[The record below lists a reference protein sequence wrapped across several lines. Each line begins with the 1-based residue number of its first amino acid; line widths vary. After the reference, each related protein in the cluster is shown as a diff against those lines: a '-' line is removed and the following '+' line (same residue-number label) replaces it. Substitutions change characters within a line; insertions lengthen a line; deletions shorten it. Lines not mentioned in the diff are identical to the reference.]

1 MSDTP
6 IPITT
11 QQAQSGISR
20 DLRNNIYSALLAGP
34 GIRNIEATLDESLRS
49 SGFKDALR
57 AYITELFRSGQA
69 TTCEE
74 ARNLAMQRIREHTRQ
89 LDGASGNNNNSS
101 SKQQS
106 ATNGLSDDQ
115 LNGADGPADDALDF
129 DLKIP
134 KSAIDAGAKTVM
146 KELEKV
152 CEITYEDD
160 K

>member
-20 DLRNNIYSALLAGP
+20 DLRNNIYSALLSGP

-74 ARNLAMQRIREHTRQ
+74 ARNLAMQRIREQTRH
-89 LDGASGNNNNSS
+89 LDGKHA
-101 SKQQS
+101 
-106 ATNGLSDDQ
+106 ATTNGLSEDHV
-115 LNGADGPADDALDF
+115 NGNSAGDGGAEDALEF

-134 KSAIDAGAKTVM
+134 KSAIDAGTKSVM

>member
-1 MSDTP
+1 MSVQLST
-6 IPITT
+6 I
-11 QQAQSGISR
+11 QATNGISPA
-20 DLRNNIYSALLAGP
+20 LRNNIYSALLSGS
-34 GIRNIEATLDESLRS
+34 GIRNIESTLDEQLRA

-57 AYITELFRSGQA
+57 AYITDLFRSGQA

-74 ARNLAMQRIREHTRQ
+74 ARELAMQKIREQMR
-89 LDGASGNNNNSS
+89 DP
-101 SKQQS
+101 
-106 ATNGLSDDQ
+106 
-115 LNGADGPADDALDF
+115 NGAANGNASANGEGDEV

-134 KSAIDAGAKTVM
+134 TKAVDGGVKVVM

>member
-74 ARNLAMQRIREHTRQ
+74 ARNLAMQRIREQTRQ
-89 LDGASGNNNNSS
+89 LDGSNSN

-106 ATNGLSDDQ
+106 ATNGLTDDQ
-115 LNGADGPADDALDF
+115 LNGADGATDDALEF

-134 KSAIDAGAKTVM
+134 KSAIDTGAKTVM

>member
-1 MSDTP
+1 MSDT

-20 DLRNNIYSALLAGP
+20 DLRNNIYSALLSGP
-34 GIRNIEATLDESLRS
+34 GIRNIEATLDEQLRS
-49 SGFKDALR
+49 TGFKDALR

-74 ARNLAMQRIREHTRQ
+74 ARNLAMQRIREHTRD
-89 LDGASGNNNNSS
+89 LDGSAKSS
-101 SKQQS
+101 SNGSGGDEKQ
-106 ATNGLSDDQ
+106 ANGDGDDGIDI
-115 LNGADGPADDALDF
+115 N
-129 DLKIP
+129 LKIP
-134 KSAIDAGAKTVM
+134 KTAIDAGAKTVM

>member
-20 DLRNNIYSALLAGP
+20 DLRNNIYSALLSGP

-74 ARNLAMQRIREHTRQ
+74 ARNLAMQRIREQMR
-89 LDGASGNNNNSS
+89 DGG
-101 SKQQS
+101 KQS
-106 ATNGLSDDQ
+106 TNGTQDDHV
-115 LNGADGPADDALDF
+115 NGEGAQEDGLDF
-129 DLKIP
+129 DLRIP
-134 KSAIDAGAKTVM
+134 KAAIDAGAKSVM

>member
-1 MSDTP
+1 MSQS
-6 IPITT
+6 INVTT
-11 QQAQSGISR
+11 SQAQSGISQ
-20 DLRNNIYSALLAGP
+20 DLRNNIYSALLSGD
-34 GIRNIEATLDESLRS
+34 GIRNIESTLDESLRA

-57 AYITELFRSGQA
+57 AYITDLFRSGQA

-74 ARNLAMQRIREHTRQ
+74 ARNLAMQKIREQTRG
-89 LDGASGNNNNSS
+89 LGDESNGVNG
-101 SKQQS
+101 
-106 ATNGLSDDQ
+106 TNGTT
-115 LNGADGPADDALDF
+115 NGNGENRDEV

-152 CEITYEDD
+152 CDITYEDD

>member
-1 MSDTP
+1 MSDAP
-6 IPITT
+6 IPVTT

-20 DLRNNIYSALLAGP
+20 DLRNNIYSALLSGP

-74 ARNLAMQRIREHTRQ
+74 ARNLAMQRIRDQTRH
-89 LDGASGNNNNSS
+89 LDGKHGAT
-101 SKQQS
+101 
-106 ATNGLSDDQ
+106 TNGIQDDQ
-115 LNGADGPADDALDF
+115 VNGSTADGAGPDDALDL
-129 DLKIP
+129 DLRIP
-134 KSAIDAGAKTVM
+134 KSAIDAGAKTIM

>member
-89 LDGASGNNNNSS
+89 LDGSS
-101 SKQQS
+101 SSSSNIKQSQS

-115 LNGADGPADDALDF
+115 LNGADGATDDALEF

-134 KSAIDAGAKTVM
+134 KTAIDAGAKSVM

>member
-1 MSDTP
+1 MSDTTP

-20 DLRNNIYSALLAGP
+20 DLRNNIYSALLSGP

-74 ARNLAMQRIREHTRQ
+74 ARNLAMQRIREQTRH
-89 LDGASGNNNNSS
+89 LDGTG
-101 SKQQS
+101 KQTS
-106 ATNGLSDDQ
+106 ANGTQDEQ
-115 LNGADGPADDALDF
+115 ANGTEGTQEDALEF
-129 DLKIP
+129 DLRIP
-134 KSAIDAGAKTVM
+134 KAAIDAGAKTIM

>member
-20 DLRNNIYSALLAGP
+20 DLRNNIYSALLSGP

-74 ARNLAMQRIREHTRQ
+74 ARNLAMQRIRDQMR
-89 LDGASGNNNNSS
+89 DGG
-101 SKQQS
+101 KQG
-106 ATNGLSDDQ
+106 TNGTQDDHGE
-115 LNGADGPADDALDF
+115 GAQDDALEY
-129 DLKIP
+129 DLRIP
-134 KSAIDAGAKTVM
+134 KTAIDAGAKTVM
-146 KELEKV
+146 KELEKI

>member
-20 DLRNNIYSALLAGP
+20 DLRNNIYSALLSGP

-74 ARNLAMQRIREHTRQ
+74 ARNLAMQRIREQTRD
-89 LDGASGNNNNSS
+89 LD
-101 SKQQS
+101 SKRRTN
-106 ATNGLSDDQ
+106 ALADDAANGLA
-115 LNGADGPADDALDF
+115 NGTAPDTEDALDF

>member
-89 LDGASGNNNNSS
+89 LDGNSS
-101 SKQQS
+101 SSKKQS

-115 LNGADGPADDALDF
+115 LNGGDGTADDALEF

>member
-1 MSDTP
+1 M
-6 IPITT
+6 
-11 QQAQSGISR
+11 R
-20 DLRNNIYSALLAGP
+20 V
-34 GIRNIEATLDESLRS
+34 

-57 AYITELFRSGQA
+57 AYITDLFRSGQA

-74 ARNLAMQRIREHTRQ
+74 ARNLAMQKIREQTRG
-89 LDGASGNNNNSS
+89 LGEDSNGVNGTTNANGESGEEV
-101 SKQQS
+101 
-106 ATNGLSDDQ
+106 
-115 LNGADGPADDALDF
+115 

-152 CEITYEDD
+152 CDITYEDD

>member
-20 DLRNNIYSALLAGP
+20 DLRNNIYSTLLSGP

-74 ARNLAMQRIREHTRQ
+74 ARNLAMQRIREQMR
-89 LDGASGNNNNSS
+89 DGG
-101 SKQQS
+101 KQS
-106 ATNGLSDDQ
+106 TNGTQDDHV
-115 LNGADGPADDALDF
+115 NGEGAQEDALEV
-129 DLKIP
+129 DLRIP
-134 KSAIDAGAKTVM
+134 KAAIDAGAKSVI